1 MNLKSIA
8 GFAVGPFLSAALG
21 LISVPVIAWIFPAE
35 DVGRLNVLQVTLSLC
50 MMLVLLGMDQAY
62 VREYHTTKHKSNLFR
77 ACLYPGLLATSL
89 LILSASLFSAE
100 IALWLYGVSDPVLYF
115 YTAAALLI
123 NYLSRFLSL
132 ILRMQERGLAF
143 SLSQSIPKAV
153 QLGLVLFVLVLP
165 IYKNTRLLFLITV
178 ASLAT
183 VLICYGW
190 TTRHQWFST
199 NDNHTEDVNLKKL
212 FLYGLPLVP
221 TGFAFIGI
229 NAVSTYSLRTY
240 STLSELAIYSV
251 AMSFAGAAGIFQ
263 SIFSV
268 IWTPLA
274 FKWEAEGADMR
285 KVEKV
290 ANVVLAIICLLA
302 IIFGSMAW
310 VLDYI
315 LPAEYARIKYI
326 LLCGMIQPLL
336 YSLSIVTSLGI
347 GIKRKSNHAILSSG
361 IALLINI
368 ILNYFLTHR
377 YGATGALIGNA
388 VSFLVLFFIN
398 TEISSYFWKKMPR
411 LRMYIATSSI
421 TTASIYQATYNVKW
435 FFHPE
440 LLWIIISVILIFFFK
455 KEYLFIFNA
464 LRNSVYKYPGFIK

>member
-8 GFAVGPFLSAALG
+8 GFAVGPILSAALG
-21 LISVPVIAWIFPAE
+21 LISVPVIAWIFPVE

-50 MMLVLLGMDQAY
+50 MMLVLLGLDQAY
-62 VREYHTTKHKSNLFR
+62 VREYHTTKNKSNLFR
-77 ACLYPGLLATSL
+77 ACLYPGLLFTIL
-89 LILSASLFSAE
+89 LILSASLFASE
-100 IALWLYGVSDPVLYF
+100 IALWLYGAIDPVLYF

-165 IYKNTRLLFLITV
+165 IHKNTRLLFLITLV
-178 ASLAT
+178 SLAT

-190 TTRHQWFST
+190 TTRHQWFCA
-199 NDNHTEDVNLKKL
+199 NENHTEHVNLKKL

-221 TGFAFIGI
+221 AGFAFLGI

-315 LPAEYARIKYI
+315 LPAEYARVKYI

-347 GIKRKSNHAILSSG
+347 GIKRKSNYAILSSG
-361 IALLINI
+361 IALLVNI
-368 ILNYFLTHR
+368 ILNYFLTHG
-377 YGATGALIGNA
+377 YGAVGALIGNA

-398 TEISSYFWKKMPR
+398 TEISSYFWLAIPKIK
-411 LRMYIATSSI
+411 
-421 TTASIYQATYNVKW
+421 IY
-435 FFHPE
+435 
-440 LLWIIISVILIFFFK
+440 IISTMITAVAILQAIYGDEFIFSHGFIWIF
-455 KEYLFIFNA
+455 LFIIYVFIFRKHWTQ
-464 LRNSVYKYPGFIK
+464 LKNSTEFIFK

>member
-1 MNLKSIA
+1 
-8 GFAVGPFLSAALG
+8 
-21 LISVPVIAWIFPAE
+21 
-35 DVGRLNVLQVTLSLC
+35 
-50 MMLVLLGMDQAY
+50 
-62 VREYHTTKHKSNLFR
+62 
-77 ACLYPGLLATSL
+77 
-89 LILSASLFSAE
+89 
-100 IALWLYGVSDPVLYF
+100 
-115 YTAAALLI
+115 
-123 NYLSRFLSL
+123 
-132 ILRMQERGLAF
+132 
-143 SLSQSIPKAV
+143 
-153 QLGLVLFVLVLP
+153 
-165 IYKNTRLLFLITV
+165 LLFLITV

-199 NDNHTEDVNLKKL
+199 NENHTEDVNLKKL

-221 TGFAFIGI
+221 AGFAFLGI

-274 FKWEAEGADMR
+274 FKWEAEGADMT

-315 LPAEYARIKYI
+315 LPAEYARVKYI

-368 ILNYFLTHR
+368 ILNCFLTHR

-398 TEISSYFWKKMPR
+398 TEISSYFWLAIPKIK
-411 LRMYIATSSI
+411 
-421 TTASIYQATYNVKW
+421 IY
-435 FFHPE
+435 
-440 LLWIIISVILIFFFK
+440 IISTIITAVAILQAIYGGALIFSGGIIWVALILVYFVV
-455 KEYLFIFNA
+455 FN
-464 LRNSVYKYPGFIK
+464 GFLKMMAGKIIYRVRGYI